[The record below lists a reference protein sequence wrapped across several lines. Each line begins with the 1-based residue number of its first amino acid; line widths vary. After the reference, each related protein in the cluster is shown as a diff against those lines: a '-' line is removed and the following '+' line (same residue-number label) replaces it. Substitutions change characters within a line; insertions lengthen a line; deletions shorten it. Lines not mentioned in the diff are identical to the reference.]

1 MRDDYDDVDAPSRS
15 RSSSTTQ
22 LMDMAF
28 KLAFLKILLVD
39 IGISLGDTATDF
51 LQGFNL
57 ILDFPTSNV
66 RWRSAPYGVAILCG
80 SWLPLPFAL
89 LHLAFSE
96 DLGLLNYMRSLPSL
110 LLLLLAG
117 ILFPVLPTFCYLIL
131 LVSPRGTQTQ
141 KEEYKVIERR
151 AHEIKS
157 ICGAVEAPIQLILL
171 LYLMLRGVL
180 TLPWTEPLSSR

>member
-1 MRDDYDDVDAPSRS
+1 MIDDYDDVDAPSRS

-96 DLGLLNYMRSLPSL
+96 DLGLLNYMRSLPS
-110 LLLLLAG
+110 
-117 ILFPVLPTFCYLIL
+117 F
-131 LVSPRGTQTQ
+131 
-141 KEEYKVIERR
+141 
-151 AHEIKS
+151 
-157 ICGAVEAPIQLILL
+157 L
-171 LYLMLRGVL
+171 LY
-180 TLPWTEPLSSR
+180 

>member
-1 MRDDYDDVDAPSRS
+1 MQSNLAKA
-15 RSSSTTQ
+15 SSS
-22 LMDMAF
+22 F
-28 KLAFLKILLVD
+28 I
-39 IGISLGDTATDF
+39 I
-51 LQGFNL
+51 
-57 ILDFPTSNV
+57 FP
-66 RWRSAPYGVAILCG
+66 
-80 SWLPLPFAL
+80 F
-89 LHLAFSE
+89 
-96 DLGLLNYMRSLPSL
+96 
-110 LLLLLAG
+110 
-117 ILFPVLPTFCYLIL
+117 LPTFCYLIL